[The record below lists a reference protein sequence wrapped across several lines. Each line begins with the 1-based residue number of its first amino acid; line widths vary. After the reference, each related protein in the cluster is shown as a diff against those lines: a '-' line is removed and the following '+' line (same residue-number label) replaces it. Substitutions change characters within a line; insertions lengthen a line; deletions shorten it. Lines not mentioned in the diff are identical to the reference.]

1 MKNNWKSLLLLLFAL
16 PFLTFSCS
24 EDDNLP
30 KPKSD
35 NNSGTKTEV
44 NANANPTTDN
54 ANYARL
60 EFPHI
65 KNDGNNLVIVHSTK
79 EYGINYSVEW
89 DCTKKA
95 QRWTCYEMD
104 ASNSAI
110 NWKRSQW
117 EGTSW
122 GGDPFQEDTVIPQP
136 YRTTLADYRGT
147 GYDRGHICP
156 SADRQ
161 NSKDANEQTFYLS
174 NMQPQ
179 INGFNAGVWMNMEDH
194 LRNTWNTSTYR
205 DILYVCK
212 GGTIDN
218 TSQIAGYTRNSKL
231 IVPKYF
237 FAAILAVKNGQYKA
251 IGLWFEHKKNSDKNL
266 SNYIVSIDELEKLT
280 GIDFFC
286 NLPDS
291 IENKVE
297 SATKAEMLSDWG
309 LK

>member
-44 NANANPTTDN
+44 NANANPTTN
-54 ANYARL
+54 SAYSRF

-122 GGDPFQEDTVIPQP
+122 G
-136 YRTTLADYRGT
+136 R
-147 GYDRGHICP
+147 
-156 SADRQ
+156 
-161 NSKDANEQTFYLS
+161 
-174 NMQPQ
+174 
-179 INGFNAGVWMNMEDH
+179 
-194 LRNTWNTSTYR
+194 
-205 DILYVCK
+205 
-212 GGTIDN
+212 
-218 TSQIAGYTRNSKL
+218 
-231 IVPKYF
+231 
-237 FAAILAVKNGQYKA
+237 
-251 IGLWFEHKKNSDKNL
+251 
-266 SNYIVSIDELEKLT
+266 
-280 GIDFFC
+280 
-286 NLPDS
+286 
-291 IENKVE
+291 
-297 SATKAEMLSDWG
+297 
-309 LK
+309 